1 MNGEGQHDLVIC
13 QGSWFLGSSCTKLG
27 YLGHTLALTSLE
39 LQLPHRSEGDW
50 HTNFLTL
57 SSLLKRKKVK
67 MCCVRPEEL
76 IVLIARKQQGPF
88 ERLFSLGN

>member
-1 MNGEGQHDLVIC
+1 M
-13 QGSWFLGSSCTKLG
+13 G

-67 MCCVRPEEL
+67 MCCVRPDEL
-76 IVLIARKQQGPF
+76 IVLIAKKQQGPF
-88 ERLFSLGN
+88 ESLFTLLVIKSLSLAGGICPIPGFSVFANHN